1 MIMRRCSP
9 QSLRH
14 HRRWNGAG
22 YGEKESPRKTYE
34 EYVEKNL
41 KGEASYY
48 VTETEYNYLRELFH
62 FNGIPHYELVEK
74 DGSISRDNQHS
85 YTIQNYLENRFGI
98 PKKE

>member
-1 MIMRRCSP
+1 M
-9 QSLRH
+9 
-14 HRRWNGAG
+14 
-22 YGEKESPRKTYE
+22 
-34 EYVEKNL
+34 EKNL

-48 VTETEYNYLRELFH
+48 VTDTEYNYLRELFH

-98 PKKE
+98 PKEE